1 MSGMTE
7 DHMSSLRC
15 LVVDDHPFQRKV
27 VRTMLLRL
35 GISQVTEANDGKEAL
50 ERVGVEAPDVVL
62 CDLQMPSMDGV
73 ELLRHLGQGGY
84 EGGVILMSGVDPRVL
99 ATAEMVAQFYR
110 LTLLGALPKPV
121 QSGALG
127 ELLTRAR
134 RQGVP
139 SKETA
144 PPAPSPLSPEEVRLA
159 LDRGEIAPFFQ
170 PMVQVSS
177 GEIVSAEA
185 LARWRREGVEVASPG
200 AFIPVAEEHG
210 LMPLLTEK
218 MLEESLKHLSTWK
231 SRGIDLSV
239 SVNFS
244 AVDLRDLSLPD
255 RTEAAVAAWGVSPES
270 VTVEVTES
278 RIIEDLAQALD
289 VLVRFRMKG
298 FELAM
303 DDFGTGSA
311 TLEQLRRIPFTKIK
325 IDQMFVTGAASSRDR
340 RIMLESS
347 VSMAHRLGLLIIV
360 EGVETREDWE
370 LVTHLG
376 CHVVQGRYVASP
388 MAPEDLPG
396 WLASRRSS

>member
-1 MSGMTE
+1 MT
-7 DHMSSLRC
+7 SLRC
-15 LVVDDHPFQRKV
+15 LVVDDHPFQRTV

-35 GISQVTEANDGKEAL
+35 GINQVTEASDGKEAL
-50 ERVGVEAPDVVL
+50 ERVGAEPPDVVF

-99 ATAEMVAQFYR
+99 ATAEVVVRSYR

-121 QSGALG
+121 QSGPLR
-127 ELLTRAR
+127 ELLSRAR

-139 SKETA
+139 SRETA
-144 PPAPSPLSPEEVRLA
+144 PPATPPLSPEEVRRA

-170 PMVQVSS
+170 PMVQISS

-231 SRGIDLSV
+231 SRGVDLSV

-255 RTEAAVAAWGVSPES
+255 RTEATAAAWGVSPES
-270 VTVEVTES
+270 VTVELTES
-278 RIIEDLAQALD
+278 RVIEDLAQALD

-347 VSMAHRLGLLIIV
+347 VSMAQRLGLLIIV
-360 EGVETREDWE
+360 EGVESREDWD
-370 LVTHLG
+370 LVTQLG
-376 CHVVQGRYVASP
+376 CHVVQGRYVAYP

-396 WLASRRSS
+396 WLASRRPLG

>member
-1 MSGMTE
+1 
-7 DHMSSLRC
+7 

-35 GISQVTEANDGKEAL
+35 GINQVTEASDGKEAL
-50 ERVGVEAPDVVL
+50 EQVGAETPDVVL

-99 ATAEMVAQFYR
+99 ATAEMVARSYR

-121 QSGALG
+121 QSGPLR
-127 ELLTRAR
+127 ELLARAR

-139 SKETA
+139 SKEAA
-144 PPAPSPLSPEEVRLA
+144 PPATPPLSPEEVRRG

-170 PMVQVSS
+170 PMVQISS

-255 RTEAAVAAWGVSPES
+255 RTEAAAAAWGVSPES
-270 VTVEVTES
+270 VTVELTES
-278 RIIEDLAQALD
+278 RVIEDLAQALD

-347 VSMAHRLGLLIIV
+347 VSMAQRLGLLIIV
-360 EGVETREDWE
+360 EGVESREDWD
-370 LVTHLG
+370 LVTQLG
-376 CHVVQGRYVASP
+376 CHVVQGRYVAYP

-396 WLASRRSS
+396 WLASRRPLG

>member
-1 MSGMTE
+1 MT
-7 DHMSSLRC
+7 SLRC

-35 GISQVTEANDGKEAL
+35 GINQVTEASDGKEAL
-50 ERVGVEAPDVVL
+50 EQVGAETPDVVL

-99 ATAEMVAQFYR
+99 ATAEMVARSYR

-121 QSGALG
+121 QSGPLR
-127 ELLTRAR
+127 ELLARAR

-139 SKETA
+139 SKEAA
-144 PPAPSPLSPEEVRLA
+144 PPATPPLSPEEVRRG

-170 PMVQVSS
+170 PMVQISS

-255 RTEAAVAAWGVSPES
+255 RTEAAAAWGVSPES
-270 VTVEVTES
+270 VTVELTES
-278 RIIEDLAQALD
+278 RVIEDLAQALD

-347 VSMAHRLGLLIIV
+347 VSMAQRLGLLIIV
-360 EGVETREDWE
+360 EGVESREDWD
-370 LVTHLG
+370 LVTQLG
-376 CHVVQGRYVASP
+376 CHVVQGRYVAYP

-396 WLASRRSS
+396 WLASRRPLG